1 MNSGKSMTDFFTER
15 KVIAMG
21 KRTGRWVVLSDDPNF
36 FVYDQ
41 EQYNLPAI
49 MFDCRELDRSD
60 GGRWDREVC

>member
-1 MNSGKSMTDFFTER
+1 
-15 KVIAMG
+15 MG
-21 KRTGRWVVLSDDPNF
+21 KRTGRWIVLSDDPNF